1 MALNTLILK
10 LSDLRKRSRA
20 DACASA
26 EPQEERKTMTIPQP
40 RPRRRKPLDA
50 GPFTPEI
57 GSFRLHLAAEGKAPK
72 TVRTYTEAVAWFA
85 AAHLIPRTTCT
96 SWDQV
101 TGHDVQRWLVHL
113 LTLYSDA
120 YASNQFRAL
129 QQFFRWLAEEEQLPD
144 PMARLRAP
152 KVSEK
157 LVPVFTSEELSALE
171 KTCQGRSFAQR
182 RDAAIIAV
190 LTATGIRAGE
200 LAGIRYDPRDPR
212 RSDLDLWNREIT
224 IRGKGGRPRVV
235 KIGHEAA
242 RALDRYLRVRSEHAQ
257 AWRPQLWLGVNN
269 RGPMTANGIYQMI
282 SRRGRQAGVDA
293 WTHRFRHH
301 FSHTW
306 LDRGG
311 AEGDLMELN
320 GWSSPQ
326 MLRRYGASAR
336 SARARRTYDRIMTG
350 QP

>member
-1 MALNTLILK
+1 VRYCGTAGREKSNARPATTPATAQAAG
-10 LSDLRKRSRA
+10 RRA
-20 DACASA
+20 V
-26 EPQEERKTMTIPQP
+26 
-40 RPRRRKPLDA
+40 RPRDR
-50 GPFTPEI
+50 
-57 GSFRLHLAAEGKAPK
+57 SFRLHLAAEGKAAK

-85 AAHLIPRTTCT
+85 AAHLIPRTSCAR
-96 SWDQV
+96 WEQV
-101 TGHDVQRWLVHL
+101 GGHDVQRWLVYL
-113 LTLYSDA
+113 LSLYSDA
-120 YASNQFRAL
+120 YAGNQFRAL
-129 QQFFRWLAEEEQLPD
+129 QQFFRWLAEEEQVPD
-144 PMARLRAP
+144 PMTRLRAP

-200 LAGIRYDPRDPR
+200 LAGIRYDPHDPC
-212 RSDLDLWNREIT
+212 RSDLDLWSREIT
-224 IRGKGGRPRVV
+224 VRGKGGRPRVV

-242 RALDRYLRVRSEHAQ
+242 RALDRYLRVRSRHGQ
-257 AWRPQLWLGVNN
+257 AWRPQLWLGVNS

-282 SRRGRQAGVDA
+282 ARRGRQCGVDA
-293 WTHRFRHH
+293 WPHRFRHH

-336 SARARRTYDRIMTG
+336 SARARRTYDRIMAG
-350 QP
+350 SP

>member
-1 MALNTLILK
+1 
-10 LSDLRKRSRA
+10 
-20 DACASA
+20 
-26 EPQEERKTMTIPQP
+26 
-40 RPRRRKPLDA
+40 
-50 GPFTPEI
+50 
-57 GSFRLHLAAEGKAPK
+57 
-72 TVRTYTEAVAWFA
+72 
-85 AAHLIPRTTCT
+85 
-96 SWDQV
+96 
-101 TGHDVQRWLVHL
+101 VQRWLVHL
-113 LTLYSDA
+113 LTRYSDA

-129 QQFFRWLAEEEQLPD
+129 QQFFRWLAAEEQLPD
-144 PMARLRAP
+144 PMTRLRAP

-190 LTATGIRAGE
+190 LTATGVRAGE
-200 LAGIRYDPRDPR
+200 LAGISYDPHDPR
-212 RSDLDLWNREIT
+212 CSDLDLWRREIT
-224 IRGKGGRPRVV
+224 VRGKGGRPRVV
-235 KIGHEAA
+235 RIGHHAA
-242 RALDRYLRVRSEHAQ
+242 RALDRYLRIRARHEQ
-257 AWRPQLWLGVNN
+257 AHRPQLWLGVNN

-282 SRRGRQAGVDA
+282 ARRGRQAGVDA
-293 WTHRFRHH
+293 WPHRFRHH

-336 SARARRTYDRIMTG
+336 STRARRTYDRIMTDR
-350 QP
+350 P